1 MSGLFL
7 RDKHGNKI
15 PFPSIKGENGNQMF
29 VRFSAYADGTDMS
42 DKWDSERGYMG
53 IAFAASPPTD
63 KAAYQWIALA
73 SIALGRYAELGSDE
87 RYLFYVGN
95 GTGEDNR
102 SNALTMDE
110 DGNFHVAGEITF
122 GEDNF
127 SPREAVAEQKEY
139 IDKQIEEHTVTAD
152 RVTDLLPFM
161 GEYHTS
167 RIIRGTVNGT
177 GANSITIPVPDGF
190 DPTIVILHAGA
201 WTGTEANTDGHIYM
215 RDLHIY
221 VRGMPT
227 WLTCPNGFDT
237 QSQYSYE
244 GHTKQP
250 EFYCIYRSGIGEAS
264 YETDAYV
271 VGIVDFGVGNGCFTI
286 TTSTRYKQSERLSI
300 NGFSDPVKDDRYTK
314 YGYILIG

>member
-29 VRFSAYADGTDMS
+29 VRFSAFADGTDMS

-73 SIALGRYAELGSDE
+73 SIALGRYAEFGSDE

-110 DGNFHVAGEITF
+110 GGNFHVAGEITF

-139 IDKQIEEHTVTAD
+139 IDNLTITTDRITDLSEFMYGYKGKREVLFDGTVMVRGDTYGVQYVQVTLSDNMSNYDILCFRIDHMWDKTYSAPSLSLLHQYESGKYLTLATVTPTGRPDDGEEGVYYKKNTASYAIKTAD
-152 RVTDLLPFM
+152 
-161 GEYHTS
+161 GEYML
-167 RIIRGTVNGT
+167 
-177 GANSITIPVPDGF
+177 DGF
-190 DPTIVILHAGA
+190 DTVQSYAKPCKPLS
-201 WTGTEANTDGHIYM
+201 
-215 RDLHIY
+215 
-221 VRGMPT
+221 
-227 WLTCPNGFDT
+227 FDT
-237 QSQYSYE
+237 SSVYIPTLSSYV
-244 GHTKQP
+244 P
-250 EFYCIYRSGIGEAS
+250 
-264 YETDAYV
+264 
-271 VGIVDFGVGNGCFTI
+271 N
-286 TTSTRYKQSERLSI
+286 TTFEVAVKVTGYKLV
-300 NGFSDPVKDDRYTK
+300 P
-314 YGYILIG
+314 